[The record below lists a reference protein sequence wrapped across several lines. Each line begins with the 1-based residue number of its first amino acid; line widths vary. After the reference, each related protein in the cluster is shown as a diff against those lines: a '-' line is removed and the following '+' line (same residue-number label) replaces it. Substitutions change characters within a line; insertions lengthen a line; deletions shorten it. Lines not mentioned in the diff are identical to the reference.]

1 MRNTPF
7 FPVYLLAV
15 FLALPAFTGF
25 TQTDTVHI
33 RPLVELIDLG
43 RSGEVKVILPTLTA
57 DHPADP
63 GIRFLN
69 AVFDPDADR
78 AVQVFREVVRDFPST
93 YAGEASA
100 RRLVLY
106 YTITGNQTEQN
117 RYREYLKSRGLPA
130 EATAVRPVSVATP
143 APAKPKTPVKGK
155 DPVPVKAD
163 PVPPPVVSAPPAEKS
178 DPLPTVNPKGHFFIQ
193 VGAFALQNQANK
205 GLKDAEKAGFKG
217 KVKKEITN
225 NRIYYKVR
233 LGPYDTQAAA
243 RQVLPAISKKL
254 GLNGFVVEE

>member
-1 MRNTPF
+1 MRNHF
-7 FPVYLLAV
+7 FFAVCLTAGFLL
-15 FLALPAFTGF
+15 LPIRLLVA
-25 TQTDTVHI
+25 QTDTVHI

-43 RSGEVKVILPTLTA
+43 RSGEVRVILPTLTA
-57 DHPADP
+57 DHPDDP

-78 AVQVFREVVRDFPST
+78 AVQVFQEVVRDFPST
-93 YAGEASA
+93 YAGEAAA
-100 RRLVLY
+100 RRLLLY
-106 YTITGNQTEQN
+106 YTITGNTAGQN
-117 RYREYLKSRGLPA
+117 RYKDYLKLRGLSAEVPA
-130 EATAVRPVSVATP
+130 SRITPIATP
-143 APAKPKTPVKGK
+143 TPVKPKPAVKPK
-155 DPVPVKAD
+155 DSTPVKTE
-163 PVPPPVVSAPPAEKS
+163 PVTPPVTTAPPAEKGE
-178 DPLPTVNPKGHFFIQ
+178 PLPAVNPKGHFFVQ

-233 LGPYDTQAAA
+233 LGPYESQAAA

-254 GLNGFVVEE
+254 GMNGFVVEE

>member
-1 MRNTPF
+1 MRNAQR
-7 FPVYLLAV
+7 FPVCLFAV
-15 FLALPAFTGF
+15 FLSLPALTGF
-25 TQTDTVHI
+25 AQTDTVHI
-33 RPLVELIDLG
+33 RPLVELIDIG

-78 AVQVFREVVRDFPST
+78 AVQVFQEVVRDFPST
-93 YAGEASA
+93 YAGEAAA
-100 RRLVLY
+100 RRLLLY
-106 YTITGNQTEQN
+106 YTITGKTTEQN
-117 RYREYLKSRGLPA
+117 RYRDYLKSRGLSQETPIS
-130 EATAVRPVSVATP
+130 RVAPTTPP
-143 APAKPKTPVKGK
+143 APAKPKTPVKPK
-155 DPVPVKAD
+155 DSTPVKTE
-163 PVPPPVVSAPPAEKS
+163 PVPPPVTTAPPAEKS
-178 DPLPTVNPKGHFFIQ
+178 EPLPAVNPKGHFFVQ

-233 LGPYDTQAAA
+233 LGPYESQAAA